1 MDGPPPVREAGLS
14 SPDGGD
20 RERVL
25 PAALLAVALAVAGV
39 AVSLSRPVAPP
50 LGDTPTDLD
59 GFAPAVMAAVR
70 RYTNPRY
77 AAALTSLALTVAVP
91 LLLVL
96 TGPGRRVVRWLA
108 GGRRRS
114 PLRAAGVAAAVAGLT
129 SLATLPLD
137 VAIGYVHNG
146 VWGFRTAGALL
157 WARDWVLG
165 NGIGWLLAAAGG
177 AVLVAALA
185 RYPRSWHW
193 RLVPV
198 VTVLAA
204 ALALLWP
211 LVLAPLFLPTSPL
224 PEGPLR
230 QRLEPVL
237 ARAGE
242 GGADL
247 LVGDAS
253 LRTTRVNALV
263 TGLGPTRRVILYDNL
278 LSLPPDQVVAV
289 TAHELAHRE
298 HADIARG
305 VLLTATGAL
314 LTLVPLRWVLRSG
327 VVGDRLGVRGPAD
340 PRLVAVAMAVLV
352 LARLVGQPPALL
364 TSRRAEAA
372 ADHRALELTG
382 DPTSMI
388 RLVRTFTVRDLS
400 HPRPPGWAVFLWSS
414 HPPVGRRVRAAVEF
428 ARRRSLPLPELSRV
442 RTAEEDIR
450 HPRIRGAQ
458 APSEGSPAGGGSRRR
473 AVAGV
478 GPATGTVQRGGAH
491 VGGGW

>member
-1 MDGPPPVREAGLS
+1 MDGAPPVGEAGLS
-14 SPDGGD
+14 SPDGDG

-25 PAALLAVALAVAGV
+25 PAALLAAALAGAGV
-39 AVSLSRPVAPP
+39 AASLWRPLAPP
-50 LGDTPTDLD
+50 VGDPPTDLD
-59 GFAPAVMAAVR
+59 SFAPAVLAAVR
-70 RYTNPRY
+70 SYTTPRY
-77 AAALTSLALTVAVP
+77 AAGLASLALTVGVP
-91 LLLVL
+91 LVLVL
-96 TGPGRRVVRWLA
+96 TGPGRRVVHWLA
-108 GGRRRS
+108 GPRARS
-114 PLRAAGVAAAVAGLT
+114 PRRAAGVAAAVAGLT

-137 VAIGYVHNG
+137 VAIGYVHDG
-146 VWGFRTAGALL
+146 VWGFRTAGPLL

-198 VTVLAA
+198 VTLLAA

-211 LVLAPLFLPTSPL
+211 LVLAPLFLPTRPL

-230 QRLEPVL
+230 GRLEEVL

-278 LSLPPDQVVAV
+278 LELSPDQVVAV
-289 TAHELAHRE
+289 TAHELAHRQ

-314 LTLVPLRWVLRSG
+314 LMLVPLRWVLRSG
-327 VVGDRLGVRGPAD
+327 AVGDRLGVRGPAD
-340 PRLVAVAMAVLV
+340 PRLVAVAMAVLA
-352 LARLVGQPPALL
+352 LASLVGQPPALL
-364 TSRRAEAA
+364 ASRRAEAA

-382 DPTSMI
+382 DPASMV
-388 RLVRTFTVRDLS
+388 RLMRTFTVRDLS
-400 HPRPPGWAVFLWSS
+400 HPRPPRWTVLLWGS
-414 HPPVGRRVRAAVEF
+414 HPPVGRRVRAAAGF
-428 ARRRSLPLPELSRV
+428 AGRRGLSLPELARV
-442 RTAEEDIR
+442 RAAEEDIR
-450 HPRIRGAQ
+450 HPRI
-458 APSEGSPAGGGSRRR
+458 GGGQALRGSS
-473 AVAGV
+473 V
-478 GPATGTVQRGGAH
+478 PADGGR
-491 VGGGW
+491 